1 MDRPSHRLA
10 LDQILHLETHDQ
22 TIQQLFLNGAKSRAI
37 PEACN
42 INAKKHMSTNLQ
54 SLAYSLSG
62 SLPITKCNLSGPR
75 RQSKQPSLSKFINIQ
90 LRDSSKKESMLVCS
104 TSSPSNPATYLHKC
118 IVSSNLTW

>member
-22 TIQQLFLNGAKSRAI
+22 TIQQLVLNGAKSRAI

-62 SLPITKCNLSGPR
+62 HCLSQNVISQDPEG
-75 RQSKQPSLSKFINIQ
+75 KAN
-90 LRDSSKKESMLVCS
+90 
-104 TSSPSNPATYLHKC
+104 
-118 IVSSNLTW
+118 NLTKIHKHPTKRFFKERKYASM